1 MYFKH
6 ITALNVFILL
16 FCSFSAQA
24 YIGPG
29 MSGGAIIAVLGFVI
43 AIFAALFGLVYLAT
57 AFFSCRHRKMDEK
70 WFDLILY
77 R

>member
-43 AIFAALFGLVYLAT
+43 AIFAALFGLVYFPIKRIFL
-57 AFFSCRHRKMDEK
+57 KVIKKEK
-70 WFDLILY
+70 NEKKK
-77 R
+77 

>member
-6 ITALNVFILL
+6 IITLNIFILL
-16 FCSFSAQA
+16 FCSFSAES

-43 AIFAALFGLVYLAT
+43 AIFAALFGLVYFPIKRIFLKV
-57 AFFSCRHRKMDEK
+57 FKKEK
-70 WFDLILY
+70 NKKKK
-77 R
+77 